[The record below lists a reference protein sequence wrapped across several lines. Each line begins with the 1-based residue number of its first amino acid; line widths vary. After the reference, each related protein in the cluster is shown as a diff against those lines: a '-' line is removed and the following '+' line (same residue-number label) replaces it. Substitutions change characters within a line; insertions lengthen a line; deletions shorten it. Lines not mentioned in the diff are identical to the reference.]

1 MRLKKM
7 KHLGSDMMNGALDHG
22 LPKNM
27 KAFINV
33 DDESLEKKRIRQE
46 KELEAE
52 ARMMDQPALDEGNN
66 SQQGAR
72 TRGRRRPS
80 HPPRSWFALG
90 GAFRL

>member
-7 KHLGSDMMNGALDHG
+7 KHLGSDMMNGALDYG

-33 DDESLEKKRIRQE
+33 DDESLEKKKIQQE

-72 TRGRRRPS
+72 TRGHRRPS
-80 HPPRSWFALG
+80 HPPRPLFALCG
-90 GAFRL
+90 ESRM